1 MEQNAKYFPK
11 TLEALSSLKET
22 TSLLEESAIITAT
35 QKQELANKL
44 SNLRNQVEDKAFRID
59 SIIQKLTG
67 AIE

>member
-22 TSLLEESAIITAT
+22 TNLLEESALISAT
-35 QKQELANKL
+35 QKQELNYKL
-44 SNLRNQVEDKAFRID
+44 SNLRNQIEDKAFRID

-67 AIE
+67 VIE